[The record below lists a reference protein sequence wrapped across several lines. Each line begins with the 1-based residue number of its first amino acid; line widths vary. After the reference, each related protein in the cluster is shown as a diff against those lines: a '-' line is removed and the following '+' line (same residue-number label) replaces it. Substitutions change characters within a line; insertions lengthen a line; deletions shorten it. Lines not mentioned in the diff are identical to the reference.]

1 MTPRAALPYSLH
13 AALDV
18 PRFAEP
24 QGRGLGGREAALLGD
39 IMPTPIPVLVE
50 IRAAE
55 GGSDAKQLVR
65 EMRDLYLKFCARRS
79 L

>member
-1 MTPRAALPYSLH
+1 MAN
-13 AALDV
+13 
-18 PRFAEP
+18 
-24 QGRGLGGREAALLGD
+24 
-39 IMPTPIPVLVE
+39 PTPVLVE

-65 EMRDLYLKFCARRS
+65 EMRDLYFKFCARRG